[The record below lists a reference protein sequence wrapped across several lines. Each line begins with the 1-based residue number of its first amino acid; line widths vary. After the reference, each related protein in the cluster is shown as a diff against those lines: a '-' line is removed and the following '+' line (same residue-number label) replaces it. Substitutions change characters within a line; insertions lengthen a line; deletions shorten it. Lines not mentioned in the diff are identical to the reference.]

1 MSWVKVK
8 LEEFTWK
15 HSCVEQTRLRAHHYV
30 NRGRLIR
37 CVRVATAHYCCE
49 SSSSSLHLEKCNC
62 SCRKRGTTKAF
73 LHLIMELKGKVWM
86 NLWWRNLIESHLV
99 CKNCNIAY
107 IHKFVWANSLNLIR
121 IRQATMNRFKSLYS
135 YTLSSVQWQTR
146 AKLGL
151 FMSSN
156 VINAFI

>member
-1 MSWVKVK
+1 MTCVWCRDVCKRLMFVELKSEFPSDQRRSDVMSWVKVK
-8 LEEFTWK
+8 LEEITWK
-15 HSCVEQTRLRAHHYV
+15 HSCVKQTRQRAHHYV

-86 NLWWRNLIESHLV
+86 NLWWI
-99 CKNCNIAY
+99 Y
-107 IHKFVWANSLNLIR
+107 GKFFEFDTNS
-121 IRQATMNRFKSLYS
+121 AS
-135 YTLSSVQWQTR
+135 YYEP
-146 AKLGL
+146 
-151 FMSSN
+151 
-156 VINAFI
+156 I